1 MCECIAQ
8 FHSPDS
14 YLHYLAYGDVTQR
27 AIGGGDGCERQVGNR
42 TCPDLRDH
50 DHIIRPNHR
59 LAALMNKD
67 GSLCCQHVR
76 WGWSPV
82 WSMGVRPP
90 LTHLPL
96 QIVMRSK
103 VFKRMRDSGRAVV
116 AVDGWFDFSLE
127 DATIGEGRFTY
138 TQPKGGEPTYLAALA
153 QVSES
158 RSGCNGLVLVTHG
171 GGGASGPLKLLTL
184 DRDSAMRWLDPSL
197 DWERALSL
205 APDEPDISERFET
218 VQVRRRFNVR
228 R

>member
-27 AIGGGDGCERQVGNR
+27 AMGGTDGCERQVGNR

-50 DHIIRPNHR
+50 DHIIHPNHR

-116 AVDGWFDFSLE
+116 AVDGWFDFLQSRRRDDRGRTLHLHPTQRRGTDLPGGTGAGQRVTQRLQRLGTG
-127 DATIGEGRFTY
+127 DAWRWWRIGSVEVADARPGQRD
-138 TQPKGGEPTYLAALA
+138 ALA
-153 QVSES
+153 
-158 RSGCNGLVLVTHG
+158 GPFAGLEAG
-171 GGGASGPLKLLTL
+171 
-184 DRDSAMRWLDPSL
+184 
-197 DWERALSL
+197 ALSS
-205 APDEPDISERFET
+205 AGRA
-218 VQVRRRFNVR
+218 
-228 R
+228 